1 MSEENIISDTEKTTD
16 DNGSSIEFD
25 VNIDSNILYDYLI
38 NHAYTGTSGLIGTCM
53 GAIGI
58 IVFLCTHYTLYLIF
72 GMVLIVYLPINLKF
86 RSAQIVQYNDVYK
99 KPFHY
104 KFDKDGITVSQDDQ
118 ATTAGWDSVTKVVST
133 KQSIVVYTG
142 KNNGSILP
150 RKQLG
155 DELPAVISVIAEYV
169 EPSKM
174 RIKY

>member
-1 MSEENIISDTEKTTD
+1 MSEENMIQDVNNDDD
-16 DNGSSIEFD
+16 DNGSFAEFD
-25 VNIDSNILYDYLI
+25 VMIDSNILYDYLI
-38 NHAYTGTSGLIGTCM
+38 SHAYTGASGLIGTCM
-53 GAIGI
+53 GALGI

-72 GMVLIVYLPINLKF
+72 GMVLIVYLPINLKI
-86 RSAQIVQYNDVYK
+86 RSAQLVQMSDMYK

-104 KFDKDGITVSQDDQ
+104 RLDKDGITVSQDDQ
-118 ATTAGWDSVTKVVST
+118 SSAAGWDSVTKVVST
-133 KQSIVVYTG
+133 KQSIVIYTG

-155 DELPAVISVIAEYV
+155 DNLPAVIAVVAKYV